1 MTEEAS
7 TIHSAAFSAG
17 CLRPTSAEPRTIE
30 AASSYVTEE
39 FEGGL
44 TLSKRAERSAAE
56 EASPHYSE
64 PVTSRL
70 APSGVADAAYGISEG
85 AEISS
90 TVVANGPETVGE
102 ETGVS

>member
-1 MTEEAS
+1 
-7 TIHSAAFSAG
+7 
-17 CLRPTSAEPRTIE
+17 
-30 AASSYVTEE
+30 VTEE

-44 TLSKRAERSAAE
+44 TLSKREERSAVE

-70 APSGVADAAYGISEG
+70 APSGVADAANGISEG

-90 TVVANGPETVGE
+90 IVVAGGPATVVE
-102 ETGVS
+102 ETGVSHSNWRQVEEA